1 MIDLDLNASQTA
13 KLLGENLRKRR
24 KAVFP
29 DDTQAQMA
37 ARLGIGVA
45 TYGRMER
52 GDVTVSLK
60 HYLVAAEI
68 LNCTR
73 QASELFAQGD
83 HHQGGLIEKL
93 LKDDHDNP

>member
-1 MIDLDLNASQTA
+1 MIDIDRAASQTA
-13 KLLGENLRKRR
+13 NLIGENLRKRR
-24 KAVFP
+24 KTVFP

-52 GDVTVSLK
+52 GDMAVSLK
-60 HYLVAAEI
+60 HFLVAAEI

-73 QASELFAQGD
+73 QASELFTQGD
-83 HHQGGLIEKL
+83 SHQDGLIEKL
-93 LKDDHDNP
+93 LKDNHDNP